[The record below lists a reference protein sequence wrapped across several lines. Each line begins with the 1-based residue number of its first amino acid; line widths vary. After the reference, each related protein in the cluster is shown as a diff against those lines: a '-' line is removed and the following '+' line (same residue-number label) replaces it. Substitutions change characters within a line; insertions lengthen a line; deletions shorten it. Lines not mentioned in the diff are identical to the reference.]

1 MEGYQQKLDAL
12 HRHCND
18 VGRDPADIR
27 LSMHIKPLS
36 GETEAEVEGRPQTS
50 TRHRSQGTPE
60 QIIVDLLAFVK
71 LGVSD
76 FVFMF
81 DAPGDYRTLELLAT
95 KVAPVVR
102 KEGADLLAS
111 AAGSSPR

>member
-1 MEGYQQKLDAL
+1 
-12 HRHCND
+12 
-18 VGRDPADIR
+18 
-27 LSMHIKPLS
+27 MHIKPLI
-36 GETEAEVEGRPQTS
+36 GETEAEVEERAGAS
-50 TRHRSQGTPE
+50 TRHRSQGTPD

-95 KVAPVVR
+95 KVAPAVR
-102 KEGADLLAS
+102 AEGAKLLPT
-111 AAGSSPR
+111 AAQGVSSR